1 MDSVL
6 QIFGLSIPLYGIFYF
21 SGIFIAVLAA
31 VLLAKKEIFRY
42 DIVYSAVYTAISGVI
57 GAKLLFLLVSW
68 KQIIALQ
75 LPLMLLLKG
84 GFVFY
89 GGLFGGFAGLWIY
102 CRQFHLPFW
111 TFADLYAA
119 VLPLGH
125 AIGRIGCHFAGCC
138 YGIPYDGA
146 FSVTYHST
154 LGNTPLETPLLPVQ
168 LIESFCLF
176 LLFVSLSLFY
186 HNKKLS
192 SKKGQISGLYSL
204 SYAMVRILLE
214 CLRGDRVRG
223 MFLGISTSQW
233 ISFALLFLGVFL
245 LFRKAKAQT
254 SFS

>member
-1 MDSVL
+1 LPFLPRFCWQRKRFFATIS
-6 QIFGLSIPLYGIFYF
+6 SIPQSTLQ
-21 SGIFIAVLAA
+21 SAESLAQSSC
-31 VLLAKKEIFRY
+31 FFWFP
-42 DIVYSAVYTAISGVI
+42 GN
-57 GAKLLFLLVSW
+57 KLSLCSFLLC
-68 KQIIALQ
+68 
-75 LPLMLLLKG
+75 
-84 GFVFY
+84 FY
-89 GGLFGGFAGLWIY
+89 CGGLFGGFAGLWIY